1 MAAFARRLASEGR
14 WLESIDVNKQ
24 LIERSPRDVDAL
36 NRLGKAHF
44 ELEQYRSAYEAYSAA
59 VEADPANII
68 ARRSLERL
76 EPLRDVEATDPS
88 DSDEHPPARFGA
100 FVEEAGKTYVDDLIN
115 TAPAS
120 SLRTLSA
127 GEKLQIQRDGDKV
140 TFVDSEGEYVGAPE
154 PRLGR
159 RLNSLVARENE
170 YDVFVTA
177 NAGDRVRVII
187 REARRGPEM
196 GDEMSFPQQPAVAVP
211 RGYLRDSR
219 LFRTDEDEFIIE
231 LEEDED
237 FNGES
242 AGDEEDGPTIVEAG
256 DEDDFDD
263 SDDDDTVKVAS
274 DDDEEDDF

>member
-1 MAAFARRLASEGR
+1 MEGR
-14 WLESIDVNKQ
+14 WLEAIDVNKQ

-68 ARRSLERL
+68 ARRNLERL
-76 EPLRDVEATDPS
+76 EPLRDVEASDPS

-127 GEKLQIQRDGDKV
+127 GEKLHIQRDGDKI
-140 TFVDSEGEYVGAPE
+140 TFVDTNGEYVGAPE

-159 RLNSLVARENE
+159 RLNNLLARGNE

-187 REARRGPEM
+187 REARRGPDM

-211 RGYLRDSR
+211 RAYLRDSR

-231 LEEDED
+231 LEEDEE

-242 AGDEEDGPTIVEAG
+242 AEDEEEEPTIIEAD
-256 DEDDFDD
+256 DEDDFDE
-263 SDDDDTVKVAS
+263 A
-274 DDDEEDDF
+274 DDEDVIQIETDDEDDEF